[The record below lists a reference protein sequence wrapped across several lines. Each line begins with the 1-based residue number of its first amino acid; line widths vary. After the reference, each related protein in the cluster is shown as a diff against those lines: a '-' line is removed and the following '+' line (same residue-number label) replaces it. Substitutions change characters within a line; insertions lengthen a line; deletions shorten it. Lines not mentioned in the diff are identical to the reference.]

1 MSRPL
6 TGLVPRCG
14 FYQAVK
20 KRGYSRH
27 PGKLAKVD
35 AVRAGCVDHFGEAGI
50 PGSVAAIAG
59 TLKTVGVR
67 RVSAEAV
74 A

>member
-1 MSRPL
+1 MWRPRIRPL
-6 TGLVPRCG
+6 PRRG

-20 KRGYSRH
+20 KRDYSRH

-50 PGSVAAIAG
+50 PGAVAAIAG
-59 TLKTVGVR
+59 TLKTMGVR
-67 RVSAEAV
+67 RVSAEA
-74 A
+74 AA